1 MQRPSFIPRK
11 SELLYLQDFESIEDF
26 RMQLEEYIDYYNNR
40 HRRIK
45 GKLKGMSPVAFRT
58 HSFVAA

>member
-40 HRRIK
+40 RIK